1 MEENLYSIINES
13 QPLTSHL
20 PPFFQ
25 LIFPCSNPNLPF
37 LYSCPSYLCP
47 SHHCVL
53 CMCASSV
60 TVGQSPLEAERVK
73 VERLAE
79 LISEQKTQLDTCPE
93 ALKEQLQNQLSRV
106 SQLPWSP
113 SYLRPP
119 TILLSVS
126 QTLSDVFFPLCN
138 SSGNTFCSCW

>member
-1 MEENLYSIINES
+1 M
-13 QPLTSHL
+13 
-20 PPFFQ
+20 
-25 LIFPCSNPNLPF
+25 
-37 LYSCPSYLCP
+37 
-47 SHHCVL
+47 
-53 CMCASSV
+53 
-60 TVGQSPLEAERVK
+60 EAERVK

-126 QTLSDVFFPLCN
+126 HKHFLMCFFLSATALEIPFVLVGRPFFSVSFNIPKFPKNL
-138 SSGNTFCSCW
+138 TFCLFSV

>member
-1 MEENLYSIINES
+1 M
-13 QPLTSHL
+13 
-20 PPFFQ
+20 
-25 LIFPCSNPNLPF
+25 
-37 LYSCPSYLCP
+37 
-47 SHHCVL
+47 
-53 CMCASSV
+53 
-60 TVGQSPLEAERVK
+60 EAERVK

-119 TILLSVS
+119 VRPTILLSVS
-126 QTLSDVFFPLCN
+126 HKHFLLCFFLSATALEIPFVLIGRPSFSVCFNIPKFPEN
-138 SSGNTFCSCW
+138 VTFSHFSV